1 MAKISLIEK
10 EMNERFLKALFGI
23 VLELIFLF
31 GGATLLITSLGW
43 QLGLGIV
50 FMAIYVKAKE

>member
-1 MAKISLIEK
+1 MTRISLIEK
-10 EMNERFLKALFGI
+10 ELNEKFIKVIIGI
-23 VLELIFLF
+23 IIQLAILF

-50 FMAIYVKAKE
+50 LMAIYVKTKE